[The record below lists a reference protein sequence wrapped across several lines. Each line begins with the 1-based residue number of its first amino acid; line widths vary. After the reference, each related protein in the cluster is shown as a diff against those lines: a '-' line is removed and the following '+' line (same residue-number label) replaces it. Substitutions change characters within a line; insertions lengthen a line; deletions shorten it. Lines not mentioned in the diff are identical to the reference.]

1 MKAVFV
7 AATGQ
12 DVGKTTTSIGLVHL
26 FQAAGLRVGFMKP
39 VGQTT
44 IDIDGIK
51 VDKDALLMKL
61 IYDLPGELP
70 PMSPVC
76 SPAGFTTKFLQD
88 PAKYAHLKD
97 DIVNGFEEV
106 SKDKD
111 VVVVEGTGHAGV
123 GSILGLSNAMVART
137 LDVPVVLVAKGGIGS
152 SIDELVMN
160 AALFRQEG
168 ARIVG
173 VVLNKVLPDKYDKIK
188 ELLSQELARKGFE
201 SLGFVPFRPVLSKP
215 HVYQVCRK
223 VGAEILSGEDE
234 MTEYVEN
241 VAIAA
246 MAPQNLIGAISR
258 GTLVI
263 VPGDRADNLLVAV
276 NYHLLGRDQHAKI
289 AGILLT
295 SGIRPD
301 PASLEIIKKASI
313 PTMISQDDTY
323 TVASKVVSMTVKTQ
337 STDLDKIEAIQSLY
351 REYFDIEKLMANLA

>member
-26 FQAAGLRVGFMKP
+26 FQSAGLRVGFIKP

-61 IYDLPGELP
+61 IYDIQGELP

-76 SPAGFTTKFLQD
+76 SPAGFTTRFLEDPSKFT
-88 PAKYAHLKD
+88 HLKD
-97 DIVNGFEEV
+97 DIVNAFEEV
-106 SKDKD
+106 SRDKD

-137 LDVPVVLVAKGGIGS
+137 LGIPVILVAKGGIGS
-152 SIDELVMN
+152 SIDEVVLN

-168 ARIVG
+168 VKILG
-173 VVLNKVLPDKYDKIK
+173 VVMNKVLEAKYDKIK
-188 ELLSQELARKGFE
+188 ELVSKELVRKGFD

-234 MTEYVEN
+234 MTEYVDH

-246 MAPQNLIGAISR
+246 MAPQNLIGEITR

-295 SGIRPD
+295 SGIRPH
-301 PASLEIIKKASI
+301 PAILEIVKKANI
-313 PTMISQDDTY
+313 PLMISQDDTY
-323 TVASKVVSMTVKTQ
+323 AVASKVVSMTVKTQ

-351 REYFDIEKLMANLA
+351 REFFDVDKLLAGLA